1 MKMSG
6 ARAIV
11 SGLEKEGVEVIF
23 GIPGGQSIPL
33 YDALYDS
40 SMNHILT
47 RHEQGAAHA
56 ADGYAR
62 ASGKVGVCSATS
74 GPGATN
80 LTTGIANAYM
90 DSSPIVAITGQVPR
104 AFIGKD
110 AFQETDIIGITMPVT
125 KQSFQLRSVAEIPE
139 VIKSSFYIAKTGR
152 PGPVLIDIPKDI
164 QEIED
169 EIDFNVK
176 LELKGYK
183 PTLKGHPRQIKEA
196 AKLILEAERPVII
209 AGGGVIIS
217 EASEELM
224 ELARLIGAPVTTTL
238 MGKGSFPEM
247 DPLALGVLGMHGRK
261 VANYA
266 VTDSDVLISIG
277 MRFSDRSTGVVSC
290 FAPDAKIIHID
301 IDPAEI
307 GKNVSVDIP
316 VVGDAKTVLKELIRV
331 LRKIMES
338 EKSRAWQE
346 KIKIWK
352 KEFSPKMD
360 YDDVP
365 LKPHRVIKEIMDFL
379 GEDDIVTTEVGQ
391 CQMWAH
397 HYMGRSKPRSFISSG
412 GLGTMGFGFPAAM
425 GAKVAKPD
433 VNVIDIAGDG
443 SFLMNIQELATV
455 VENNINVV
463 VGVFDNHYLG
473 MVRQWQELFYDRRYS
488 SVYLGNT
495 LDFVK
500 VAEGFGAL
508 GIRVEKPEE
517 IKPALKEAFNA
528 GKPVV
533 LDFMIEHECNIFPM
547 VPPGRCLKD
556 IME

>member
-104 AFIGKD
+104 ASIGKD
-110 AFQETDIIGITMPVT
+110 AFQETDIIGITMPIT

-176 LELKGYK
+176 LELNGYK
-183 PTLKGHPRQIKEA
+183 PTLRGHPRQIKEA

-224 ELARLIGAPVTTTL
+224 ELAQLIGAPVTTTL

-261 VANYA
+261 AANYA

-277 MRFSDRSTGVVSC
+277 MRFSDRSTGAVSC

-338 EKSRAWQE
+338 EKSKVWQE

-455 VENNINVV
+455 VDNNINVV

-488 SVYLGNT
+488 SVYLGNIP
-495 LDFVK
+495 DFVK

-547 VPPGRCLKD
+547 VPPGKCLKD

>member
-152 PGPVLIDIPKDI
+152 PGPVLIDIPRDI